1 MTNKQM
7 KVLAA
12 LLAQPTKEKAAQ
24 AAGVSTTTLKRYL
37 SDAEFQAAYKAAL
50 SDLVADASSQAR
62 QGMEPA
68 LAALRQIVENKG
80 EVAQARISAA
90 RSILEFSLKLTEIAD
105 VLQRLDALEASMK
118 DGSGY
123 V

>member
-1 MTNKQM
+1 MTGK
-7 KVLAA
+7 KTKLLAA
-12 LLAQPTKEKAAQ
+12 PLTQPTKERAAQ
-24 AAGVSTTTLKRYL
+24 AAGISMTTLKRYL
-37 SDAEFQAAYKAAL
+37 SDTEFQAAYKSAL
-50 SDLVADASSQAR
+50 SDLVADASAQAR

-90 RSILEFSLKLTEIAD
+90 RSLLEFSLKLTEIAD
-105 VLQRLDALEASMK
+105 VLQRLDALEATMK
-118 DGSGY
+118 DGGGR